1 MADDVKVK
9 FSGDFSDVPKGATT
23 AASAAGTAISSQF
36 QSLATSI
43 TSSLGSMFAAT
54 AIFDKL
60 KEGVSGAREYFSE
73 LNRAIRTTGGGGDE
87 FQRVAGLGKSVGVG
101 MEVVARSVGLFSK
114 YIGLASKDVKGH
126 GKVLTELGFTNEQIA
141 SGNITATEALAALAK
156 QLEETGNENLV
167 AANATIIFGRAGRE
181 LLPIIQ
187 KGSSAITEQSSQLKT
202 YSEAELQA
210 AAASERAAERRT
222 AAWKKFFKFLS
233 LELDEREVVMLVGE
247 SIREKTSQL
256 QSKGVDVTTP
266 EGRRKLEASIIK
278 DLQAKGIGLEAA
290 QAGAAGYARQLNS
303 TPGLAQGVREGI
315 MSETNSL
322 IEAMKKVSADLKETK
337 PSEKLSTSSVAA
349 LSVSSLQAI
358 GGGDISSI
366 FGGTYQDTMLS
377 QTSRIADAA
386 VQTAANTQ
394 PMPYRQPSPT
404 PATK

>member
-23 AASAAGTAISSQF
+23 AAQAAGTAISGQF

-60 KEGVSGAREYFSE
+60 KEGITGAREYFSE

-114 YIGLASKDVKGH
+114 YIGLASKDIKGH

-233 LELDEREVVMLVGE
+233 LELDERETASIVGE
-247 SIREKTSQL
+247 SVRDKTSEL
-256 QSKGVDVTTP
+256 QSKGVNVTTP
-266 EGRRKLEASIIK
+266 EGRKQLEAAIIK
-278 DLQAKGIGLEAA
+278 DLQSKGVGLEAA
-290 QAGAAGYARQLNS
+290 QVGAADYARRLTS
-303 TPGLAQGVREGI
+303 TPGLDRGTREGI
-315 MSETNSL
+315 MSETTSL
-322 IEAMKKVSADLKETK
+322 IEAMKKVSAELKETK
-337 PSEKLSTSSVAA
+337 PSENLSTSGAAA

-358 GGGDISSI
+358 GGGDIASI

-377 QTSRIADAA
+377 QTARIADAT
-386 VQTAANTQ
+386 VQTASNTKPIDYKPVGQ
-394 PMPYRQPSPT
+394 I